1 MNYISQ
7 IYLVY
12 IIIFQ
17 IKISRIRIYSTRY
30 ISFSFNKFTHHIYK
44 YTSRIK
50 RIIYFFIH
58 FFINFSMDI
67 SSRICNWSNF

>member
-17 IKISRIRIYSTRY
+17 IKISRIRIYSTR
-30 ISFSFNKFTHHIYK
+30 SRSFNKFTRHIYK
-44 YTSRIK
+44 YTSLIK
-50 RIIYFFIH
+50 RIIYFYMH
-58 FFINFSMDI
+58 FSINFSKDI